1 MKKEFK
7 SGYIAVVGETNAG
20 KSTFINR
27 FIGEELSIV
36 TPKPQTTRKNVLGIY
51 TDENMQAIFIDTPGL
66 HKRKSSLSDVLN
78 TEAIKNIKDADIVIH
93 LVSLKEKNINQ
104 FNLRIIEELKKY
116 NKKAILILNKEDLV
130 NGEEI
135 ALKIKEYNKEYEYLA
150 IIPASLKTEKKSRI
164 NEIKDIIFKNLNEG
178 PKYFPDDEYTDQDLR
193 TMCAEIIRKKVLKF
207 VREEIPHEIYVEIDE
222 FKERKTTKKED
233 IIDIHASIYVSKENH
248 KGIVIGKNGA
258 LLKQIGTTARLD
270 IEKFLDEKVNLKLLV
285 KVKRNWLEDPNVL
298 KRFKS

>member
-130 NGEEI
+130 NGDEI

-150 IIPASLKTEKKSRI
+150 IIPVSLKTEKKSRI

>member
-78 TEAIKNIKDADIVIH
+78 TEAIKNIKDADIIIH

-150 IIPASLKTEKKSRI
+150 IIPVSLKTEKKSRI
-164 NEIKDIIFKNLNEG
+164 NEIKDIIFENLNEG

-207 VREEIPHEIYVEIDE
+207 VREEIPHGIYVEIDE

>member
-1 MKKEFK
+1 MKTKFK

-150 IIPASLKTEKKSRI
+150 IIPVSLKTEKKSRI
-164 NEIKDIIFKNLNEG
+164 NEIKDIIFENLNEG

>member
-78 TEAIKNIKDADIVIH
+78 TEAIKNIKDADIIIH

-116 NKKAILILNKEDLV
+116 NKKTILILNKEDLV

-150 IIPASLKTEKKSRI
+150 IIPVSLKTEKKSRI
-164 NEIKDIIFKNLNEG
+164 NEIKDIIFENLNEG

-207 VREEIPHEIYVEIDE
+207 VREEIPHGIYVEIDE

>member
-150 IIPASLKTEKKSRI
+150 IIPVSLKTEKKSRI

-233 IIDIHASIYVSKENH
+233 IIDIYASIYVSKENH
-248 KGIVIGKNGA
+248 KGIVIGKNGV

>member
-1 MKKEFK
+1 MEKEFK

-20 KSTFINR
+20 KSTFINK

-51 TDENMQAIFIDTPGL
+51 TDKNMQAIFIDTPGL

-78 TEAIKNIKDADIVIH
+78 TEAIKNIKDADIVVH

-104 FNLRIIEELKKY
+104 FNLKIIDELKKY

-130 NGEEI
+130 NGEDI

-150 IIPASLKTEKKSRI
+150 IIPVSLKNDRKSRI
-164 NEIKDIIFKNLNEG
+164 DEIKEIIFKNLNKG
-178 PKYFPDDEYTDQDLR
+178 PKYFPDDEYTDQDVR
-193 TMCAEIIRKKVLKF
+193 TMCEEIIRKKVLKF
-207 VREEIPHEIYVEIDE
+207 VREEIPHEIYVEIEE
-222 FKERKTTKKED
+222 FKERKTTKKEN
-233 IIDIHASIYVSKENH
+233 IIDIHANIYVSKENH
-248 KGIVIGKNGA
+248 KGIVIGKGGA
-258 LLKQIGTTARLD
+258 LLKQIGIASRLD
-270 IEKFLDEKVNLKLLV
+270 IERFLDEKVNLKLLV
-285 KVKRNWLEDPNVL
+285 KVKRNWLEDPNIL

>member
-150 IIPASLKTEKKSRI
+150 IIPVSLKTEKKSRI

-207 VREEIPHEIYVEIDE
+207 VREEIPHGIYVEIDE

>member
-150 IIPASLKTEKKSRI
+150 IIPVSLKTEKKSRI

>member
-116 NKKAILILNKEDLV
+116 NKKTILILNKEDLV

-150 IIPASLKTEKKSRI
+150 IIPVSLKTEKKSRI
-164 NEIKDIIFKNLNEG
+164 NEIKDIIFENLNEG

-207 VREEIPHEIYVEIDE
+207 VREEIPHGIYVEIDE